1 MKKTI
6 LQQIQGNDPLVENP
20 RNVVQGTVAGF
31 TVSVMFG
38 AGNGTSW
45 RVVIDA
51 RPGAAPPAYPMDQFL
66 AEMRTGLKKV
76 TSAVYDGKRMEVIL
90 GTSSQ
95 AGLQIRSILDHAA
108 SYLVQNGYVPC
119 CGCCGEQVPTRLSSI
134 NGYMDF
140 TCDACYGR
148 LCQSLEANR
157 QQLKEKPGNMFTG
170 IVGALLGALIGGVLW
185 VVIYQLGYIAGIAGL
200 VAAVCALKG
209 YEKFGGK
216 INWFPDML
224 SAVLDNLKISHD
236 DAPMT
241 PTERGILQPEGF
253 YFNDG
258 TQKTRAVLVHYQP
271 VISWANAATYVNSML
286 SKDGAVMEKWN
297 PDEVEETVPVPLD
310 IRGTC
315 CIFRVAGQSME
326 PAINDGDILY
336 CEQVLDLKTIPDKR
350 VVVVLFADCSK
361 FEDCIVCKRFRKI
374 GEKILLA
381 SDNPIG
387 REFEVEPKDISWIGI
402 LRKLTKNGDSI

>member
-1 MKKTI
+1 MPKITPEIKDALVRLADDMGSAIEISRKTGI
-6 LQQIQGNDPLVENP
+6 SHSTFSKYFSGQITRINQANWNLIAPLIFPYLPEKEREIAKSQMTGQEIAFDKINP
-20 RNVVQGTVAGF
+20 QKDHTPP
-31 TVSVMFG
+31 SVM
-38 AGNGTSW
+38 NTI
-45 RVVIDA
+45 RNTPELRECIKDA
-51 RPGAAPPAYPMDQFL
+51 MLNQGIKNASELCRLVG
-66 AEMRTGLKKV
+66 
-76 TSAVYDGKRMEVIL
+76 YDCPHTLE
-90 GTSSQ
+90 
-95 AGLQIRSILDHAA
+95 
-108 SYLVQNGYVPC
+108 
-119 CGCCGEQVPTRLSSI
+119 RLLS
-134 NGYMDF
+134 
-140 TCDACYGR
+140 
-148 LCQSLEANR
+148 
-157 QQLKEKPGNMFTG
+157 
-170 IVGALLGALIGGVLW
+170 
-185 VVIYQLGYIAGIAGL
+185 
-200 VAAVCALKG
+200 
-209 YEKFGGK
+209 GK

-315 CIFRVAGQSME
+315 CIFHVAGQSME